1 VNAITKY
8 PLVWPDGMPRTERP
22 QSSQFRTSLSQALN
36 NVRKSLEAFGR
47 DTGKAVTDII
57 LSSNVGGLD
66 PGQPDDPGVAAWFT
80 WEGQQRC
87 VAVDRYKKVEE
98 NLQAIHHVLEA
109 RRTEMRHGG
118 LHIVRQTFKGFTALP
133 APPGKKSWRQ
143 VLGFSDDARPPAD
156 IIDAKY
162 RLLAKELHP
171 DRSDGDHE
179 KMAALN
185 AARKEAKEAIA

>member
-1 VNAITKY
+1 VSAITKY

-87 VAVDRYKKVEE
+87 VAVDRYKK
-98 NLQAIHHVLEA
+98 
-109 RRTEMRHGG
+109 
-118 LHIVRQTFKGFTALP
+118 
-133 APPGKKSWRQ
+133 
-143 VLGFSDDARPPAD
+143 
-156 IIDAKY
+156 
-162 RLLAKELHP
+162 
-171 DRSDGDHE
+171 
-179 KMAALN
+179 
-185 AARKEAKEAIA
+185 